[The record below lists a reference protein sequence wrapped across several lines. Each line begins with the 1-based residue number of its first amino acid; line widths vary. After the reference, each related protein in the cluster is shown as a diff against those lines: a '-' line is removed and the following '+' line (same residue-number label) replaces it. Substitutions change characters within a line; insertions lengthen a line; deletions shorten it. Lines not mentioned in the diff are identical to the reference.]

1 MAATLTTIGGILKD
15 FYVGPVR
22 EQINQEANVR
32 ALMKSTTV
40 SWNGQQCVVPLH
52 TSRNSGV
59 GAIAESGTL
68 PTAGSQ
74 GFAKLNITAKF
85 VYGRAQITGPAM
97 ASAKSSKGSF
107 DNWMAAEMDRLA
119 QDVAN
124 IENQFAVH
132 GGSVLGFVWEKAAAG
147 GATVME
153 YAGRT
158 STTELPLTLGGA
170 ATTAQLVRLDT
181 YAVLQNVAAGTATQV
196 NVISANSI
204 TFNVGY
210 SLGAGGANPQNVPA
224 GVVMAVVLDAA
235 STIVGGVAGAFANEP
250 NGITSNLA
258 AITLYGQSK
267 AAIAE
272 LRSNFLLIDPV
283 NDVYAALDLKRIQ
296 AAFDLLSEKGGEPD
310 LILTH
315 PAMRS
320 EYTDLLV
327 GTNAANLMVESGN
340 KGKSGDAGFAG
351 GLGYNGKPIMISRH
365 AHKGTFFMLIKKHWA
380 TYELDAGSW
389 MDDDGSV
396 LKRVANTDAYEATW
410 RHYYETACDRYNVQC
425 VLTGI
430 QF

>member
-1 MAATLTTIGGILKD
+1 MAASLTTISGILKD

-22 EQINQEANVR
+22 DQINQEANVR
-32 ALMKSTTV
+32 TLMKSTTV
-40 SWNGQQCVVPLH
+40 SWNGQACIVPLH

-59 GAIAESGTL
+59 GAIAEGLTL

-74 GFAKLNITAKF
+74 GFKKLTIEAKF
-85 VYGRAQITGPAM
+85 VYGRAEITGPAM

-107 DNWMAAEMDRLA
+107 ENWMAAEMDRLA

-124 IENQFAVH
+124 VENQYAVH
-132 GGSVLGFVWEKAAAG
+132 GGSVLGFVWQKQNG
-147 GATVME
+147 TDFE
-153 YAGRT
+153 YAGRVA
-158 STTELPLTLGGA
+158 TTELPLILGA
-170 ATTAQLVRLDT
+170 ATTTAQLVRLDT
-181 YAVLQNVAAGTATQV
+181 YVAVGAATQV
-196 NVISANSI
+196 DSVTSSLIV
-204 TFNVGY
+204 FNAAINT
-210 SLGAGGANPQNVPA
+210 GAVPA
-224 GVVMAVVLDAA
+224 GVVMAVVMDAA
-235 STIVGGVAGAFANEP
+235 STIIPSPATGLGVAGQFAREP

-258 AITLYGQSK
+258 AITLFGQSK
-267 AAIAE
+267 AATAE

-296 AAFDLLSEKGGEPD
+296 ASFDLLSEKGAEPD

-365 AHKGTFFMLIKKHWA
+365 AHKGTFYLLAKKHWA
-380 TYELDAGSW
+380 CYELDAGSW

-396 LKRVANTDAYEATW
+396 LKRVTNTDAYEATW